1 MTTERS
7 AGGGQSTDRPGSEW
21 LRRFLWQ
28 RPRAHGEVW
37 ADREVSFLEL
47 FYDLVYVVV
56 IARAAHHL
64 ATHVSWQGVFDFV
77 VVFGLIWLAWLNG
90 TLHHELHARLDV
102 RSRLS
107 IFAQMLLLAWLGVYT
122 GEATGDGGR
131 MFAIVYAILFG
142 LFTLQWFTVW
152 RHDDERYRPTAGR
165 YVAMSTVATAVV
177 AISST
182 LDPEPRTWVWLAI
195 IVGILGGSAWISMRG
210 VAMDSS
216 VTHSLVERFGLFSII
231 VLGEV
236 VVGVVEGLSEVNEG
250 APDGR
255 TVAIGLI
262 ALTIG
267 FGFWWTY
274 FDFTGRRM
282 PRTTQPSYGL
292 WLLAHLPTTTAIA
305 AGGAAMVDLVAHGT
319 DSETPVATAWLLGGS
334 TAVMFVGV
342 SVIMSQLEDY
352 ERLQPVYQP
361 VAGAMIGAAAISL
374 AVAAWR
380 PGPLV
385 FILTLTALLMLT
397 WIAAIALLTR
407 GLNRGDISFD
417 SEPAAAS

>member
-1 MTTERS
+1 MTTQDATDNPAS
-7 AGGGQSTDRPGSEW
+7 AADGAGSEW

-64 ATHVSWQGVFDFV
+64 ATHVSWQGVFDFT

-90 TLHHELHARLDV
+90 TLHHELHAREDV

-122 GEATGDGGR
+122 GEATGGGGR
-131 MFAIVYAILFG
+131 MFAVVYAILLG
-142 LFTLQWFTVW
+142 LFTLLWFTVR
-152 RHDDERYRPTAGR
+152 RHDDDRYRPTATR
-165 YVAMSTVATAVV
+165 YVIMSTLATVAMFGSAF
-177 AISST
+177 
-182 LDPEPRTWVWLAI
+182 LEPEPRTWVWLAI
-195 IVGILGGSAWISMRG
+195 IVSILAASAMITTQSETMS
-210 VAMDSS
+210 SS

-236 VVGVVEGLSEVNEG
+236 IVGVVEGLSEVDEG
-250 APDGR
+250 DPGGR
-255 TVAIGLI
+255 TVAIGLL

-282 PRTTQPSYGL
+282 PRRSQPGLGL
-292 WLLAHLPTTTAIA
+292 WMLAHLPATTAIA
-305 AGGAAMVDLVAHGT
+305 AAGAGMVDLVARGA
-319 DSETPVATAWLLGGS
+319 DSETPTATAWLIGGA
-334 TAVMFVGV
+334 TAVMFV
-342 SVIMSQLEDY
+342 SVVAIMMRLEDY
-352 ERLQPVYQP
+352 ERLRPVYAP
-361 VAGAMIGAAAISL
+361 VAVAMLGAAVGAL
-374 AVAAWR
+374 MVAAWR

-385 FILTLTALLMLT
+385 FILTLTALLTVT

-407 GLNRGDISFD
+407 GLNRGDISFR
-417 SEPAAAS
+417 A

>member
-1 MTTERS
+1 MTTQDS
-7 AGGGQSTDRPGSEW
+7 ADGRQPTNGVGSEW

-28 RPRAHGEVW
+28 RPRAHGEIW

-90 TLHHELHARLDV
+90 ALHHELHAREDV

-122 GEATGDGGR
+122 GQATGDGGAK
-131 MFAIVYAILFG
+131 FAIVYAILFG
-142 LFTLQWFTVW
+142 FFTLLWFTVR
-152 RHDDERYRPTAGR
+152 RHDDDRYQPTAGR
-165 YVAMSTVATAVV
+165 YVAMSATATAVML
-177 AISST
+177 ASAA
-182 LDPEPRTWVWLAI
+182 LDPEPRTVVWLAT
-195 IVGILGGSAWISMRG
+195 IVGVLVGSALITMRNG
-210 VAMDSS
+210 AMDSS

-236 VVGVVEGLSEVNEG
+236 IVGVVEGLSEVNEG
-250 APDGR
+250 DPDGR
-255 TVAIGLI
+255 TVAIGLL

-282 PRTTQPSYGL
+282 PRTAQPSLGL
-292 WLLAHLPTTTAIA
+292 WVISHLPATTAIA
-305 AGGAAMVDLVAHGT
+305 AAGAGMVDLVAHGA
-319 DSETPVATAWLLGGS
+319 DDETPVATAWLISGA
-334 TAVMFVGV
+334 TAVMFI
-342 SVIMSQLEDY
+342 SVAAIMTQLADY
-352 ERLQPVYQP
+352 ERLRPVYGP
-361 VAGAMIGAAAISL
+361 VAVAMLGAAAAAL
-374 AVAAWR
+374 MVAVWR
-380 PGPLV
+380 PGPLL
-385 FILTLTALLMLT
+385 FIVTLTTLLNLT
-397 WIAAIALLTR
+397 WLGAIALLTR
-407 GLNRGDISFD
+407 GLNRGDISFNTG
-417 SEPAAAS
+417 STATA